1 MKSGDSQQASLFDT
15 SIAGRWADQVH
26 ALILTEHWGHVVEPA
41 CLWRC
46 PFGSND
52 GGRAFGILQQ
62 HPDFFRDYYRESGGA
77 PLAKFLA
84 SVDDTWTVA
93 QIKAAATF
101 LELNDTLPL
110 DLEVQAYNQGLQ
122 AVRNGVRAPV
132 YLDRFN
138 QNLAKLRQPHP

>member
-1 MKSGDSQQASLFDT
+1 MKETPTPILFDP
-15 SIAGRWADQVH
+15 SIAGRWADEVH
-26 ALILTEHWGHVVEPA
+26 ALILTEHWGHLPSEA

-62 HPDFFRDYYRESGGA
+62 HPDFFRDYYRETGGTPIA
-77 PLAKFLA
+77 GFLA
-84 SVDDTWTVA
+84 SVSDTWTVA

-101 LELNDTLPL
+101 FETWDSMALALV
-110 DLEVQAYNQGLQ
+110 VQSYNQGIQ
-122 AVRNGVRAPV
+122 AIRNGVRAPE

-138 QNLAKLRQPHP
+138 QSLAKIRAGKN